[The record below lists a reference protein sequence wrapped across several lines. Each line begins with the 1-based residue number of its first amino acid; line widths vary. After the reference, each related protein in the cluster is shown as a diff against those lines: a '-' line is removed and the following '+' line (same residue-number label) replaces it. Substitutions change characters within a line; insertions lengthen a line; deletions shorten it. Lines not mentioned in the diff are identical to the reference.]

1 MTGLEIMEGLS
12 YVDEKYIQEAETA
25 TLGRNTQWMKVL
37 SAVACL
43 CILVVGAYA
52 YRQANMKSE
61 SAMDLESAAGKPAA
75 AAPQEPAADATEAG
89 APLAPADESL
99 LDAAVHE
106 ETESANGELHHVPNA
121 KLRIVSFNQEG
132 FTAAVEES
140 EGCDFL
146 AAGMQVQVTID
157 ASEVPA
163 SEESDGRYGGITL
176 PEEGMLVTV
185 ENGAY
190 DASANTLY
198 VVGITLEE

>member
-61 SAMDLESAAGKPAA
+61 SAMDLEPVAGA
-75 AAPQEPAADATEAG
+75 PAADAPEAG

-99 LDAAVHE
+99 LDAAVHG

-140 EGCDFL
+140 VGCDFL

-190 DASANTLY
+190 DASIHTLY
-198 VVGITLEE
+198 VAGITVPDQKGED

>member
-43 CILVVGAYA
+43 CILVTGVYA
-52 YRQANMKSE
+52 HQQMNMKSE
-61 SAMDLESAAGKPAA
+61 SAMEM
-75 AAPQEPAADATEAG
+75 EPAADAPAVG
-89 APLAPADESL
+89 APQAPAADC
-99 LDAAVHE
+99 V
-106 ETESANGELHHVPNA
+106 TESATPEEAAGELHHVPGA

-176 PEEGMLVTV
+176 PEEGMLVTI